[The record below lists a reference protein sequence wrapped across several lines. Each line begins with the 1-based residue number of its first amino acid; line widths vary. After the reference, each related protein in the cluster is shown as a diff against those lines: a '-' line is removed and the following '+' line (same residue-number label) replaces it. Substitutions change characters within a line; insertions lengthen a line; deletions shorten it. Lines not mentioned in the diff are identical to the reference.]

1 MPTEI
6 VKYVDPD
13 GGILADYTSLQAAIT
28 AEKAIRSDLVAR
40 DEVLKLMCIS
50 SAGSPDTTPVVI
62 NSGDFVTDATRK
74 LLIQGDNNIGIWDN
88 SKYRLIV
95 AASICIIPNISN
107 IQIYNMQFAN
117 NNNFIATIDIN
128 NATVSNIIINN
139 NIFTTAGATGQ
150 GIEVNSSAGNIYLI
164 NNVLYGM
171 RQGIAVFAAG
181 GSVYIYNNTVNAT
194 ELGIIGN
201 ASATV
206 RAKNNISNGS
216 SDNYFSSFHVSS
228 DYNISNLAGDAP
240 GANSLNSTTV
250 NFADASAGDFRLLP
264 ESPGIDQGVDLSS
277 DPNYPFNTDI
287 IGTLR
292 PQGAAWDI
300 GAFEYVDPF
309 VYQDLTAKIE
319 AQTSMRASLSKKLE
333 LAGVFDAATQ
343 LKSLL
348 VIDRNFS
355 AIIKTDSAITAQAVK
370 VIALSG
376 DIRSL
381 SDLKLS
387 LSADR
392 RFAGRIESFSMIS
405 ARLSLP
411 VLIEE
416 ISLNAPGLTVVDLS
430 APGNNILNLKASY
443 L

>member
-1 MPTEI
+1 MPTEVI
-6 VKYVDPD
+6 KYVDPD

-250 NFADASAGDFRLLP
+250 NFADAGAGDFRLLP
-264 ESPGIDQGVDLSS
+264 GSPGIDQGVDLSA

-287 IGTLR
+287 IGTVR
-292 PQGAAWDI
+292 PQGSAWDI
-300 GAFEYVDPF
+300 GAFELIQQSFNP
-309 VYQDLTAKIE
+309 AWARHANKII
-319 AQTSMRASLSKKLE
+319 RA
-333 LAGVFDAATQ
+333 
-343 LKSLL
+343 
-348 VIDRNFS
+348 I
-355 AIIKTDSAITAQAVK
+355 
-370 VIALSG
+370 
-376 DIRSL
+376 
-381 SDLKLS
+381 
-387 LSADR
+387 
-392 RFAGRIESFSMIS
+392 
-405 ARLSLP
+405 
-411 VLIEE
+411 
-416 ISLNAPGLTVVDLS
+416 
-430 APGNNILNLKASY
+430 
-443 L
+443 

>member
-250 NFADASAGDFRLLP
+250 NFADASAKDFRLLP
-264 ESPGIDQGVDLSS
+264 GSPGIDQGVNLSA
-277 DPNYPFNTDI
+277 DPNYPFNTAID
-287 IGTLR
+287 GTLR
-292 PQGAAWDI
+292 PQGGAWDI
-300 GAFEYVDPF
+300 GAFETTNAIELIL
-309 VYQDLTAKIE
+309 QDINIPVN
-319 AQTSMRASLSKKLE
+319 LS
-333 LAGVFDAATQ
+333 AGVISQAHQIIADDITIPVNLDAGIITQ
-343 LKSLL
+343 IHQI
-348 VIDRNFS
+348 V
-355 AIIKTDSAITAQAVK
+355 
-370 VIALSG
+370 
-376 DIRSL
+376 
-381 SDLKLS
+381 
-387 LSADR
+387 AD
-392 RFAGRIESFSMIS
+392 
-405 ARLSLP
+405 
-411 VLIEE
+411 
-416 ISLNAPGLTVVDLS
+416 SLNIPVALDNGNLTQTHILTINDMLVAVGLDNMTIISGSLVNGVAKLQLSITTPGVTPQITLPHIKMTMD
-430 APGNNILNLKASY
+430 N
-443 L
+443 

>member
-1 MPTEI
+1 MRTEI

-171 RQGIAVFAAG
+171 RQGIVVFAAG
-181 GSVYIYNNTVNAT
+181 GSVYIYNNTINAT

-250 NFADASAGDFRLLP
+250 NFADASGGDFRLLAG
-264 ESPGIDQGVDLSS
+264 SPGIDQGVDLSS
-277 DPNYPFNTDI
+277 DPNFPFNTDI
-287 IGTLR
+287 IGTVR

-309 VYQDLTAKIE
+309 IYQDLTAKIE
-319 AQTSMRASLSKKLE
+319 AQTSVRASLSKKLE